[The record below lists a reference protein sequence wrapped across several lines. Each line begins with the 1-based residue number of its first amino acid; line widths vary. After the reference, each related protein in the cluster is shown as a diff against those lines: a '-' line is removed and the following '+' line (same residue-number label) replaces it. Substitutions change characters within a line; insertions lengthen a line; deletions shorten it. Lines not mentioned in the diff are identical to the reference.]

1 MLKYRQKKLSDKKKK
16 LTGWL
21 ILEVVL
27 IMLLFVT
34 IQYGRYF
41 LASVV
46 AVKLLFVSFRYYH
59 LRRLLESYSMFRV
72 FKHLPE
78 EGTFEGQTP
87 MLFEPTRRKKGVLLI
102 HGFSSTPREL
112 RSLTEMLQMEGISYY
127 TPVLTG
133 FGLEDVH
140 LLAVV
145 REQDWMRDAVNA
157 YDVFAANCDEITIV
171 GNSMGALLA
180 CHVASKR
187 KVDKLV
193 LTAPYLLAKKKHSFS
208 KKLLIDSPFAWLL
221 KLFNPYVRK
230 GGKPENTGVHEPDP
244 RFAYDVVP
252 VRSIEALWR
261 LQDKVQYENIQ
272 AGKTLVLTGKKD
284 NTVENET
291 MFEFLNCKGMKYE
304 KIELEGSGHLVFS
317 GPDALDGVKGILN
330 FIKN

>member
-1 MLKYRQKKLSDKKKK
+1 MSDKKKK

-21 ILEVVL
+21 VLEVVL
-27 IMLLFVT
+27 IMLLLVT
-34 IQYGRYF
+34 IQYQRYF
-41 LASVV
+41 LAGVV

-87 MLFEPTRRKKGVLLI
+87 VLYEPVKKKKGVLLI
-102 HGFSSTPREL
+102 HGFSSTPKEL
-112 RSLTEMLQMEGISYY
+112 RALTEMLQIENLPFY

-140 LLAVV
+140 LLAAVG
-145 REQDWMRDAVNA
+145 EQDWMRDAVNA
-157 YDVFAANCDEITIV
+157 YDIFSANCDEITVV

-180 CHVASKR
+180 CHIASKR

-193 LTAPYLLAKKKHSFS
+193 LTAPYLLVKKKHSFS
-208 KKLLIDSPFAWLL
+208 KKLLIESPLSWLL

-230 GGKPENTGVHEPDP
+230 GGRPEKTGVHDPDP

-252 VRSIEALWR
+252 VKSIEALWR
-261 LQDKVQYENIQ
+261 LQDKVQYENIE
-272 AGKTLVLTGKKD
+272 AGKTLILTGKKD
-284 NTVENET
+284 NTVENER
-291 MFEFLNCKGMKYE
+291 MFAFLDGKGMKYQ

-317 GPDALDGVKGILN
+317 GPDAITGVRGIME